1 MLFEVCAMKK
11 STHKA
16 MRVIETIIPG
26 LGVAR
31 IYQRSWL
38 WADLFAGI
46 TIFAMLVPQAMA
58 YGELAGV
65 VPVVGLYTAI
75 VAWSA
80 MPSLEVRGG

>member
-46 TIFAMLVPQAMA
+46 TNFAMLVPQAMA
-58 YGELAGV
+58 NSRGSL
-65 VPVVGLYTAI
+65 
-75 VAWSA
+75 WSLVSIRPSVDWLA
-80 MPSLEVRGG
+80 MPSLAVRGG